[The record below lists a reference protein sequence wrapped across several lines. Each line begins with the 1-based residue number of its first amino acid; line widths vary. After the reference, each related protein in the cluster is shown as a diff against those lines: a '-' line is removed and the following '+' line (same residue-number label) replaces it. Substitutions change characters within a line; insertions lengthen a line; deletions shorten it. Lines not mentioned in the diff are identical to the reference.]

1 MVEPSLY
8 RECPE
13 CGNLKLIQLEE
24 IIREPTQK
32 RSGLKKIFE
41 RCTHS
46 GCGFERIVQKDV
58 IPRLRELPKR
68 DASSSD
74 SVADIPM
81 MGDAGGGD
89 VGGFGGGASGGGGA
103 GHGW

>member
-1 MVEPSLY
+1 MDESPLY
-8 RECPE
+8 RKCPE
-13 CGNLKLIQLEE
+13 CGNLKLIQLEK
-24 IIREPTQK
+24 IIRESTRK

-46 GCGFERIVQKDV
+46 GCGFERVVQKDV

-68 DASSSD
+68 DALSSD
-74 SVADIPM
+74 IVADIPI
-81 MGDAGGGD
+81 MGDAGGGF
-89 VGGFGGGASGGGGA
+89 GGFGGGDSGGGGA